1 VSLFDDRIPEVNDAP
16 EGEIWPTPSNPM
28 AVARRLIDD
37 DGLRDGDGV
46 LMVRWWR
53 GAFLLWTGARWV
65 EVADRAIKARIYAAL
80 EGAQYWKPTNGA
92 PELVPWAPTR
102 HKIADVAEALSA
114 IVHVSERTEAPAWI
128 EGEDQGRI
136 LAVKNGLLDLRTRK
150 LFPHTPRLFNLLA
163 LPYEFVPNIP
173 YPARWLQFLDQLF
186 PNDQESTDLLQ
197 EWFGYILSGATDQ
210 HKILLLVGP
219 PRSGKGTIARV
230 LTALVGRENTAGPTL
245 ASLGTNFGM
254 SPLLGKAAAIVSD
267 ARLGKENAYTVVERL
282 LSISGEDSLTVD
294 RKYRE
299 PWTGRLPTRFTVIS
313 NELPNLGDASG
324 AVATRFLVLALQ
336 ESWLGRENPALTAEL
351 LEELP
356 GILLWALDGLDRL
369 QLEGRFLEPTTSR
382 DAVTALHDLAS
393 PVGAFVREVCVRGA
407 GYEVSCRVLYMRW
420 RAWELDHGKK
430 NPTTEAVFGRDL
442 RAVIPGL
449 KRTRRTAE
457 SGSRHWVYEGID
469 LRGDHNGDDLGPSGT
484 EDAGGDAVPDNPRA
498 TPMWSQEKLSIWKCD
513 QCDNTT
519 YSDMTDRPCK
529 CGGTFQEERR

>member
-1 VSLFDDRIPEVNDAP
+1 VTLFEDRVSDVSDAP
-16 EGEIWPTPSNPM
+16 DGEIWPAPSNPM
-28 AVARRLIDD
+28 AVARQLIDD
-37 DGLRDGDGV
+37 DGLRDAEGV
-46 LMVRWWR
+46 LTVRWWR
-53 GAFLLWTGARWV
+53 GAFLLWTGERWV
-65 EVADRAIKARIYAAL
+65 EIADRAIKARIYAAL
-80 EGAQYWKPTNGA
+80 EGAQYWKPTTGA
-92 PELVPWAPTR
+92 PELTPWAPTR

-128 EGEDQGRI
+128 KGEDQGRM
-136 LAVKNGLLDLRTRK
+136 LAVRNGLLDLRTRK

-163 LPYEFVPNIP
+163 LPYDFVPHIP
-173 YPARWLQFLDQLF
+173 YPARWSKFLNQLF
-186 PNDQESTDLLQ
+186 ADDQESIDLLQ

-230 LTALVGRENTAGPTL
+230 LTALVGKENTAGPTL

-254 SPLLGKAAAIVSD
+254 SPLLGKAVAIVSD
-267 ARLGKENAYTVVERL
+267 ARLGKENAFTVVERL

-324 AVATRFLVLALQ
+324 AVATRFLVLALR

-356 GILLWALDGLDRL
+356 GILVWALDGLDRL
-369 QLEGRFLEPTTSR
+369 QIEGRFLEPTTSR
-382 DAVTALHDLAS
+382 DAVTALQDLTS

-407 GYEVSCRVLYMRW
+407 GYEISCRRLYMRW
-420 RAWELDHGKK
+420 QAWERDHGKR

-449 KRTRRTAE
+449 KRAQRRDGE
-457 SGSRHWVYEGID
+457 RRWWVYEGID
-469 LRGDHNGDDLGPSGT
+469 LSGDHNGQTPVSPGASDENDGLSPDGT
-484 EDAGGDAVPDNPRA
+484 SASPL
-498 TPMWSQEKLSIWKCD
+498 WSQETLSVWKCD
-513 QCDNTT
+513 RCDNTT
-519 YSDMTDRPCK
+519 YSDMTGRPCK